1 MEWLLLIFASMLFLA
16 YANGANDNFK
26 GVATLLG
33 SNTLTH
39 RNSLIWATITTLAG
53 SLTAAFFA
61 TELARVFSGKG
72 LVPDALIT
80 APEFM
85 LSVMIG
91 AALTVFIAAKA
102 GIPIS
107 TTHSLIGGLVGAGIV
122 ASGSNLNL
130 NALGQTYIIP
140 LALSPLI
147 AVAVAASL
155 YFILTTIRKRFRI
168 NKQSCLC
175 IGERRLNVPV
185 PEGIAPSALLT
196 PDTLSTLDIVIDE
209 QENCDV
215 KSIELYQGR
224 MLGLGIQRTIDV
236 MHVLSAGA
244 VSFARGLHDTPKIVG
259 VAMAAGALDL
269 HWVTFI
275 AAIAMALGG
284 TFQSRKIA
292 KTMSEDIT
300 SINHGQGFSANLV
313 TAIMVLFASKW
324 GVPVST
330 THVSCGSIFGIGTIN
345 GKTNWSIVRGIVLAW
360 VLTLPIAAAISA
372 VAYGVSTI

>member
-1 MEWLLLIFASMLFLA
+1 MDWLLLIFASMIFLA

-33 SNTLTH
+33 SNTLNH
-39 RNSLIWATITTLAG
+39 RNSLIWATSTTLAG

-61 TELARVFSGKG
+61 TDLARVFSGKG

-91 AALTVFIAAKA
+91 AALTVFVAAKA

-122 ASGSNLNL
+122 ASGNDLNM

-147 AVAVAASL
+147 AVVVAALL
-155 YFILTTIRKRFRI
+155 YLILTTVRKKLHI
-168 NKQSCLC
+168 NKESCLC
-175 IGERRLNVPV
+175 IGEKRLEVIV
-185 PEGIAPSALLT
+185 PEGISPSVM
-196 PDTLSTLDIVIDE
+196 LSSLDIVIDD

-215 KSIELYQGR
+215 KSIELYRGR
-224 MLGLGIQRTIDV
+224 MLGLGIQRTIDA
-236 MHVLSAGA
+236 MHILSAGA

-269 HWVTFI
+269 YWITFI

-284 TFQSRKIA
+284 IFQSRKIA

-300 SINHGQGFSANLV
+300 SINHGQGFAANLV
-313 TAIMVLFASKW
+313 TSVMVLFASKW

-345 GKTNWSIVRGIVLAW
+345 GRTNWSIVRGIVLAW
-360 VLTLPIAAAISA
+360 VLTLPIAAFISA
-372 VAYGVSTI
+372 VTYWISTI

>member
-33 SNTLTH
+33 SNTLSH

-91 AALTVFIAAKA
+91 AALTVFVAAKA

-107 TTHSLIGGLVGAGIV
+107 TTHSLIGGLVGAGFV
-122 ASGSNLNL
+122 ASGNDLNL
-130 NALGQTYIIP
+130 DALGQTYIIP

-147 AVAVAASL
+147 AVAVAATL
-155 YFILTTIRKRFRI
+155 YLILTTIRKRLRI
-168 NKQSCLC
+168 NKHSCLC
-175 IGERRLNVPV
+175 IGERRLDVAV
-185 PEGIAPSALLT
+185 PEGIAPSVV
-196 PDTLSTLDIVIDE
+196 LSTLDIVIDE

-224 MLGLGIQRTIDV
+224 MLGFGIQRTIDV

-269 HWVTFI
+269 HWITFI

-284 TFQSRKIA
+284 IFQSRKIA

-300 SINHGQGFSANLV
+300 SINHGQGFAANIV
-313 TAIMVLFASKW
+313 TAVMVLFASKW

-372 VAYGVSTI
+372 IAYGVSTI